1 MESLPSARSARGGGN
16 KAGRDLGRRMR
27 ASDFF
32 TQSVERCS
40 VCDVGD
46 RSSAFLSC
54 DECDRWFHMACAGV
68 SASRVREE
76 ESFRCRECVEQVP
89 EIGGEVE
96 V

>member
-1 MESLPSARSARGGGN
+1 
-16 KAGRDLGRRMR
+16 MR

-40 VCDVGD
+40 VCDLGD

-76 ESFRCRECVEQVP
+76 ESFRYRECVEQVP

-96 V
+96 VFRFHYFGIYRRTSFPGSILPKTS